1 MDAAAT
7 APTRQD
13 ILQTVWPLLTNDFGN
28 PSSRHELGSSAARAL
43 SFARATAA
51 GALGVRE
58 NDVVFTSGGTESN
71 NLALKGLALAA
82 PRGRHLVISAVEHS
96 SVREAAHYLGEHHG
110 FEVDVVGVDAHGRVD
125 PAHVRAALREDT
137 TLVSVMAVNN
147 EVGTVQPVAEIA
159 AAARAAG
166 ALVHTD
172 AVQAAGWLDVAA
184 LAASVDALTVSGHKI
199 GGMKGAGLA
208 MVRARLPL
216 AGQLSGGGQ
225 ERGRRSG
232 TENVAG
238 AVATALAL
246 KHAAAAAADDAGG
259 AGAYGAYL
267 RDAVV
272 SALGE
277 RAVATG
283 HPDQRVPGIVS
294 FCFPGTSG
302 EAVLL
307 ELERRG
313 VQCSSGSACHAG
325 SDEPSPVL
333 LAMGHA
339 PDVAL
344 TAVRLSFTREV
355 KEAEI
360 TQTARALVAAV
371 RAVGPGD
378 GPAD

>member
-1 MDAAAT
+1 MIYMDAAAT

-28 PSSRHELGSSAARAL
+28 PSSRHELGTSAARAL
-43 SFARATAA
+43 AFARTTAA

-96 SVREAAHYLGEHHG
+96 SVRAAAGYLREHHG
-110 FEVDVVGVDAHGRVD
+110 FELSVVGVDAHGRVD
-125 PAHVRAALREDT
+125 PEDVRAVLRPDT

-147 EVGTVQPVAEIA
+147 EVGTVQPVAQIA
-159 AAARAAG
+159 AAARGAG

-172 AVQAAGWLDVAA
+172 AVQAAGWIDVAA
-184 LAASVDALTVSGHKI
+184 LAEDVDALSVSGHKI
-199 GGMKGAGLA
+199 GGMKGAGLL

-216 AGQLSGGGQ
+216 AEQLSGGGQ

-246 KHAAAAAADDAGG
+246 KHAVAAVRDDDDGRAG
-259 AGAYGAYL
+259 YGAYL

-272 SALGE
+272 RALGE
-277 RAVATG
+277 RAVPTG
-283 HPDQRVPGIVS
+283 HPDDRVPGIVS

-333 LAMGHA
+333 LAMGYA

-344 TAVRLSFTREV
+344 TSVRLSFTREV
-355 KEAEI
+355 KEAEV
-360 TQTARALVAAV
+360 TQTARAIVAAV
-371 RAVGPGD
+371 RAVDPGQ
-378 GPAD
+378 

>member
-13 ILQTVWPLLTNDFGN
+13 VLQTVWPLLTNDFGN
-28 PSSRHELGSSAARAL
+28 PSSRHELGASAARAL
-43 SFARATAA
+43 SFARGTSAA
-51 GALGVRE
+51 ALGVRE

-82 PRGRHLVISAVEHS
+82 PRGRHLVVSAVEHS
-96 SVREAAHYLGEHHG
+96 SVRNAARYLAEHHG
-110 FEVDVVGVDAHGRVD
+110 FELTVVGVDRRGRVD
-125 PAHVRAALREDT
+125 PADVARALREDT

-147 EVGTVQPVAEIA
+147 EVGTIQPIAEIA
-159 AAARAAG
+159 GAARAAG

-172 AVQAAGWLDVAA
+172 AVQAAGWLD
-184 LAASVDALTVSGHKI
+184 LAELAGGVDALTVSGHKI
-199 GGMKGAGLA
+199 GGIKGAGLL

-216 AGQLSGGGQ
+216 AEQLGGGGQ
-225 ERGRRSG
+225 ERGRRGG

-246 KHAAAAAADDAGG
+246 QHAARAARDDDGRAAGFG
-259 AGAYGAYL
+259 THL

-272 SALGE
+272 QDLQD
-277 RAVATG
+277 RAVPTG
-283 HPDQRVPGIVS
+283 HPEQRVPGIVS
-294 FCFPGTSG
+294 FCFPGTAG

-313 VQCSSGSACHAG
+313 IQCSSGSACHAD

-333 LAMGHA
+333 LAMGYA
-339 PDVAL
+339 PDLAL
-344 TAVRLSFTREV
+344 TSVRLSFTRDV

-371 RAVGPGD
+371 RAVAPG
-378 GPAD
+378 A